1 MLQSC
6 SQDRV
11 ELCYNN
17 QWGTICDDDRS
28 DENTE
33 VIWKQLKYS
42 GSYGKIRRSLL
53 I

>member
-6 SQDRV
+6 SQGRV

-17 QWGTICDDDRS
+17 QWGTIYDDDRD
-28 DENTE
+28 DEDAE
-33 VIWKQLKYS
+33 VICKQLKYS